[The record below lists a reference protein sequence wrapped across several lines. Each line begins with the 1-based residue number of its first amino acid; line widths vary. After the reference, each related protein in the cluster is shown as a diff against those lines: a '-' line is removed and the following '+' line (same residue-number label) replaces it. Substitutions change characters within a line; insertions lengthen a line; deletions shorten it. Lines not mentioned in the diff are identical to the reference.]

1 MELNNTSK
9 YAIRILS
16 YIANNSDGKLL
27 SARELSETLDIPYRF
42 LTKIMTDLVKE
53 NYLIS
58 IKGREGGN
66 KLSRDASEITLM
78 EILNTFNEF
87 NNQTECLLGIGD
99 CDHIKKCA
107 LHDQW
112 IEPKTMI
119 HSMFENT
126 TLKDLDGENFKITV
140 C

>member
-16 YIANNSDGKLL
+16 YIANHSKGRLL
-27 SARELSETLDIPYRF
+27 SARELSEILDIPYKF
-42 LTKIMTDLVKE
+42 LTKIMTDLVRE

-58 IKGREGGN
+58 IRGREGGN

-87 NNQTECLLGIGD
+87 NNQAECLLGIGS
-99 CDHIKKCA
+99 CDNTKRCA

-112 IEPKTMI
+112 VKPKTMI
-119 HSMFENT
+119 HKMFENT
-126 TLKDLDGENFKITV
+126 TLKDLEGDNFKI
-140 C
+140 